1 MVLQASRYI
10 WKLLRWANKG
20 KQLHYPFAYINRL
33 KELEG
38 IKGKGATV
46 DELLNIEILFDAMA
60 ARAGLLIKE
69 CGESIA
75 NSKQSQRTKDNELF
89 AQAKMK
95 MVRAHM
101 TYLNYYVYKSE
112 VDSQAFKDKRIKPIM
127 YDLVM
132 VCCLK
137 SLIQDCGAVF
147 DAGFFVPGA
156 WKNMNLAL
164 DILIKRLRP

>member
-38 IKGKGATV
+38 IKGKGATI
-46 DELLNIEILFDAMA
+46 DELLNIDILFDAMA

-75 NSKQSQRTKDNELF
+75 ASKQSQRTKDNELF
-89 AQAKMK
+89 A
-95 MVRAHM
+95 
-101 TYLNYYVYKSE
+101 
-112 VDSQAFKDKRIKPIM
+112 
-127 YDLVM
+127 
-132 VCCLK
+132 
-137 SLIQDCGAVF
+137 
-147 DAGFFVPGA
+147 
-156 WKNMNLAL
+156 
-164 DILIKRLRP
+164 